1 MNGALTP
8 ALLPLCWLTVTVGA
22 YLIGVLLQRRLRGSP
37 LANPVLIAIV
47 LVGAVLALSHTSYAS
62 YFQGAQFI
70 HFLLGPTTVA
80 LAIPL
85 LRNLAHIRRSMWAIV
100 VAIGAGAAVASV
112 SGLGLVWLLGGTRQ
126 VALSM
131 APKAATTP
139 IAMAISTQIGGVAA
153 LSAVFAIIGG
163 IVTAVA
169 APALLKRIGGNDWRV
184 YGLAAGTAGSG
195 IAAAQA
201 ASLNG
206 TAAAFAALAIGLNGL
221 ISALL
226 VPLIALLWPH

>member
-100 VAIGAGAAVASV
+100 VAIGAGAAAAGV

>member
-1 MNGALTP
+1 MN
-8 ALLPLCWLTVTVGA
+8 ALLPSALAPLCWLTVTVGA
-22 YLIGVLLQRRLRGSP
+22 YLLGLLIQRRLRGSP

-47 LVGAVLALSHTSYAS
+47 LVATVLALSHTAYAS

-85 LRNLAHIRRSMWAIV
+85 LRNLAHIRRSLWPIGVAIV
-100 VAIGAGAAVASV
+100 AGSLVAGV
-112 SGLGLVWLLGGTRQ
+112 SGLGLVWLLGGSRQ

-163 IVTAVA
+163 ITTAVA
-169 APALLKRIGGNDWRV
+169 APILLRRIGVYDGRV

-206 TAAAFAALAIGLNGL
+206 TAAAFAALALGLNGL

-226 VPLIALLWPH
+226 VPLIALLWPS

>member
-1 MNGALTP
+1 MNALLTP
-8 ALLPLCWLTVTVGA
+8 ALAPLCWLTVTVGA
-22 YLIGVLLQRRLRGSP
+22 YLVGVLIQRRLRGSP

-47 LVGAVLALSHTSYAS
+47 LVGAVLALSHTPYAN

-85 LRNLAHIRRSMWAIV
+85 LRNLAHIRRSLWPIGAAIV
-100 VAIGAGAAVASV
+100 AGSLVAGV
-112 SGLGLVWLLGGTRQ
+112 SGLGLVWLLGGSRQ

-153 LSAVFAIIGG
+153 LSAVFAILGG
-163 IVTAVA
+163 IVAAVA
-169 APALLKRIGGNDWRV
+169 GPSLLKLIGVTDWRV
-184 YGLAAGTAGSG
+184 HGLAAGTAGSG